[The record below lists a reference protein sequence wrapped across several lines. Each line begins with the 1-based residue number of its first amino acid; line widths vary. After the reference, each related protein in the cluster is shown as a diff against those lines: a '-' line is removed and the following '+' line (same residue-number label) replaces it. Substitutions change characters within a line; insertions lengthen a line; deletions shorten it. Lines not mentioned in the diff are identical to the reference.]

1 MEKITKKCGRFEFE
15 DYQAEIKALLEKA
28 INEYEQAA
36 EMQKHY
42 DLMISDLLHQVE
54 DESMGGVELVR
65 WAVKVREAQ
74 RERRVHKVQR
84 KYLSKFVG
92 CLKSK
97 GNQAQLNKILDKNL
111 LEYDDQPYKP
121 RVLKEEKQ

>member
-42 DLMISDLLHQVE
+42 DLMISDLLHQA
-54 DESMGGVELVR
+54 
-65 WAVKVREAQ
+65 WA
-74 RERRVHKVQR
+74 
-84 KYLSKFVG
+84 G
-92 CLKSK
+92 
-97 GNQAQLNKILDKNL
+97 LNW
-111 LEYDDQPYKP
+111 
-121 RVLKEEKQ
+121 